1 MSEGK
6 KPAKLEVS
14 RELQASNNTLEIRF
28 TTTEGFGQQ
37 PPDVDIT
44 NLQQHI
50 DAFME
55 ETSTPLTVNRAQ
67 GTPSLEDLQRRLLT
81 LSPTEIATKM
91 KNLNPAPLPARSAL
105 LPDPSADQSLW
116 SSHTAWPDMG
126 KLPSLSFGRYNLNG
140 DFMSFLHDFNMVADA
155 YSAPERYR
163 ISQFWACLMGDAKD
177 LFESRVELAGLTT
190 WIHVQHLAKRLFVP
204 TDQNLNL
211 NHPKPKP

>member
-81 LSPTEIATKM
+81 LSPTEIADLFLEHEMLKNVAPLVQGVHGLVSSTKM

-105 LPDPSADQSLW
+105 LPDPSADQSL
-116 SSHTAWPDMG
+116 
-126 KLPSLSFGRYNLNG
+126 
-140 DFMSFLHDFNMVADA
+140 
-155 YSAPERYR
+155 
-163 ISQFWACLMGDAKD
+163 
-177 LFESRVELAGLTT
+177 
-190 WIHVQHLAKRLFVP
+190 
-204 TDQNLNL
+204 
-211 NHPKPKP
+211 